1 VVKAD
6 DRTAISQ
13 ASASETDEPDESRM
27 DSVEEDEKGNM
38 NSPPETVTKPG
49 STLAS
54 SAVTRPGGE
63 TAGHKRKTE
72 VGPTP
77 PKTKK
82 KKTKCGPSLGTT
94 FKETEDNDLPGVVLV
109 GVVLVQEQ
117 PYKIVLCIQIN
128 KVRQQ
133 LLLKLEEKAEAD
145 EDAPLFEESGI
156 RHNKLHLSCSDAE
169 SYAWLKKKT
178 ADSMEI
184 HGDNR
189 DEVPKLLRAEVY
201 ISGPHVESIDL
212 FDCSKS
218 KINWCILI
226 NGLPS
231 PRGGE
236 GNLRPRRPPRE
247 YLGEY
252 TS

>member
-1 VVKAD
+1 MVKAD
-6 DRTAISQ
+6 DSTAISQ

-63 TAGHKRKTE
+63 TAGRKRKTE

-156 RHNKLHLSCSDAE
+156 RHNKFHLSCSDAE
-169 SYAWLKKKT
+169 SYALLKKKPRILWKFT
-178 ADSMEI
+178 VTTGMKYQSYFEQ
-184 HGDNR
+184 
-189 DEVPKLLRAEVY
+189 KS
-201 ISGPHVESIDL
+201 ISPDPT
-212 FDCSKS
+212 
-218 KINWCILI
+218 W
-226 NGLPS
+226 S
-231 PRGGE
+231 P
-236 GNLRPRRPPRE
+236 
-247 YLGEY
+247 
-252 TS
+252 

>member
-1 VVKAD
+1 MQGTLGSEATCATTSSESLPRQSEPSRHMAAMPQPTSRRQRKKLAHVAKKTETTSVLTPGSASAVEPPGVVKAD
-6 DRTAISQ
+6 DRTAIIQ

-128 KVRQQ
+128 KV
-133 LLLKLEEKAEAD
+133 
-145 EDAPLFEESGI
+145 
-156 RHNKLHLSCSDAE
+156 
-169 SYAWLKKKT
+169 
-178 ADSMEI
+178 
-184 HGDNR
+184 
-189 DEVPKLLRAEVY
+189 
-201 ISGPHVESIDL
+201 
-212 FDCSKS
+212 
-218 KINWCILI
+218 
-226 NGLPS
+226 
-231 PRGGE
+231 
-236 GNLRPRRPPRE
+236 
-247 YLGEY
+247 
-252 TS
+252 